1 MKNANSTALKI
12 PSWYIEFLAALLRQA
27 PQLEE
32 IDQVTAEGWINNQK
46 SLKNKLTG
54 CLIYPPMTTKS
65 PESNSLLKFVGTITI
80 PATTEKFVAKSK
92 FVVNTEHN
100 TLVRISYLSE
110 KFIKFFLSGEGK
122 VEDPI
127 IKHTLHYAKLRE
139 SSLNDLIIAE
149 LGGEEKAETTLSEVF
164 SSMENQNNKLLLNG
178 GCFERL
184 FFSKDMTGVL
194 RVIFVYHY
202 ARGCAISAH
211 DVNSLRAGG
220 GSYHVFYRNPVLE
233 SP

>member
-12 PSWYIEFLAALLRQA
+12 PGWYIEFQAALLRQA
-27 PQLEE
+27 PRPEE
-32 IDQVTAEGWINNQK
+32 IDQVTAEGWVNNQK

-80 PATTEKFVAKSK
+80 PATTEKFVAKNK

-100 TLVRISYLSE
+100 TLVRISYLSD
-110 KFIKFFLSGEGK
+110 KFIKFFLSSEGK

-194 RVIFVYHY
+194 RVIFVYYY
-202 ARGCAISAH
+202 ARGCAVSVL